1 MLPKIKRET
10 MNLWENEKEL
20 IALGQEIRELKSRCL
35 EENEK
40 ELVIGLIQDANY
52 LRYLNEDELKLL
64 AKLKN
69 KEVWQRG
76 EK

>member
-1 MLPKIKRET
+1 

-20 IALGQEIRELKSRCL
+20 IALGQKIKKLEAKCL
-35 EENEK
+35 TDNEK

-69 KEVWQRG
+69 EDVWQRG